1 MHVNLLFKKIAALIP
16 CLLLT
21 VALNAQT
28 VTKAFR
34 SVPLKT
40 VLEEVERQT
49 GYSILFENEDV
60 DVSRPVTATFKDAT
74 LQTVLDTVLDKSL
87 RYTVKGGGK
96 LVTISRRS
104 PVSAPTAPNGE
115 MTVAGTV
122 ISSADNQPIV
132 GANIY
137 VEGTNVGTT
146 TDAGGNYKLTVPAS
160 AKTVTVSFLGYDTKK
175 ISVRDIHLFKLITLA
190 DASNKL
196 EDVVVVGFGVQ
207 KKESLVGAVQ
217 SVKPSDLQT
226 SSSNLSTSFSGKI
239 AGVIAVQKSGEPGA
253 DGANFWIRGI
263 STFGSGQ
270 SPLLILDGVEITNQ
284 MLNNI
289 PPETIESFSVLKDAT
304 ATALYGS
311 RGANGVILITTRK
324 AQENVTRI
332 TLRQQTTVSGFS
344 SELNLWRD
352 PVLMAMLSNE
362 SSINAG
368 LTPTYIGATNANGV
382 YYPSIAEL
390 QTTWT
395 TNTRWDDLVFRPTP
409 VSNNT
414 TVQVQSSNDRTMFQA
429 SANYYLDNGM
439 YIEDTYRKYGGNFSV
454 EHKLLDN
461 LRMKASANITSNKR
475 HNNGGLAYWR
485 NPIFPV
491 YDDNGD
497 YWLYGAQDY
506 SHPLAL
512 TNLQKND
519 SKGLDIISFASVNWN
534 VLPCLNVM
542 AQFNYKHGEQI
553 TDKYF
558 PKKYSETGVFN
569 DGYGSI
575 DNWKDDNI
583 VFEAYATFDRTF
595 AEKHRLTVMGGYSYE
610 NYQSRSSSLAAKGF
624 INESLGNENLAAGDS
639 ETYSIGNGSYKT
651 ELVSALTRINYTFDN
666 RFLFTFTARADG
678 SSKFGSN
685 NKWAFFPSGAFS
697 WKMHEERF
705 IRNLNVFD
713 VLKIRASYGISGN
726 QGISAYQTLS
736 RYGQHKYFNGGKW
749 VTAIGPGYQSG
760 TTGQDGIYALWSGI
774 PNKGLKWE
782 TTAQVDLGL
791 DMSFFG
797 NRLNVTFDW
806 YDKRTSD
813 LLRERNI
820 APSSGY
826 DKMWVNDGEI
836 RNRGIELTIDGVAFQ
851 NRDWRVGGTFVF
863 SRNRNKVLSLGNA
876 VQTGLKTDLRT
887 GMQYEY
893 YGNQSEQFRAYTN
906 ILAVGQPMY
915 VFYGY
920 RTDGIVQ
927 SLAEGLSAG
936 LSGDDAQPGE
946 FKYVDIYDGDGL
958 ETVDENDMCIIG
970 DPNPDWMASLGID
983 VSWRRF
989 DFSIFFNGVFGN
1001 DVLNTKRF
1009 DQPSNMPMRW
1019 TADNPTNSYPRL
1031 NANRQTKL
1039 SDWWVEDGSFV
1050 RIQTMTLGYSI
1061 PFSKKDAARKIRLY
1075 VSADNLY
1082 TFTGFEG
1089 YDPEVGM
1096 TGIYSG
1102 GYPRLRKWTFGADFT
1117 F

>member
-1 MHVNLLFKKIAALIP
+1 MDEL
-16 CLLLT
+16 
-21 VALNAQT
+21 
-28 VTKAFR
+28 
-34 SVPLKT
+34 
-40 VLEEVERQT
+40 
-49 GYSILFENEDV
+49 
-60 DVSRPVTATFKDAT
+60 RPVTNRSKAFGSRLGLFCLACLSAGLALISPPLAFAARPADELLDIRGVVVDTKDPPT
-74 LQTVLDTVLDKSL
+74 PLVGVTVLVQ
-87 RYTVKGGGK
+87 
-96 LVTISRRS
+96 
-104 PVSAPTAPNGE
+104 
-115 MTVAGTV
+115 GTV
-122 ISSADNQPIV
+122 R
-132 GANIY
+132 
-137 VEGTNVGTT
+137 GTT
-146 TDAGGNYKLTVPAS
+146 TDAEGFFSIKAKHGDVLTF
-160 AKTVTVSFLGYDTKK
+160 SFIGYTGKEYRVNK
-175 ISVRDIHLFKLITLA
+175 SVANLSIAMEEELTSIDQ
-190 DASNKL
+190 
-196 EDVVVVGFGVQ
+196 VVVTGMTSQ
-207 KKESLVGAVQ
+207 QRKHIAASVGAVAPSNFENKPITRLSQALQGGTTGILVTQ
-217 SVKPSDLQT
+217 S
-226 SSSNLSTSFSGKI
+226 SGL
-239 AGVIAVQKSGEPGA
+239 PGG
-253 DGANFWIRGI
+253 DGATIKIRGVASLLGSDPLVLVDGFEFDMDKLDP
-263 STFGSGQ
+263 ST
-270 SPLLILDGVEITNQ
+270 VE
-284 MLNNI
+284 
-289 PPETIESFSVLKDAT
+289 SVSILKDAA
-304 ATALYGS
+304 ATAIYGV

-519 SKGLDIISFASVNWN
+519 SKGLDIISFASVNWD

-553 TDKYF
+553 TDNYF

>member
-1 MHVNLLFKKIAALIP
+1 MTNLKELIRQIE
-16 CLLLT
+16 
-21 VALNAQT
+21 AQT
-28 VTKAFR
+28 SYK
-34 SVPLKT
+34 
-40 VLEEVERQT
+40 
-49 GYSILFENEDV
+49 
-60 DVSRPVTATFKDAT
+60 VSYQGN
-74 LQTVLDTVLDKSL
+74 L
-87 RYTVKGGGK
+87 
-96 LVTISRRS
+96 
-104 PVSAPTAPNGE
+104 
-115 MTVAGTV
+115 
-122 ISSADNQPIV
+122 ADNITIKADPSKH
-132 GANIY
+132 N
-137 VEGTNVGTT
+137 VEE
-146 TDAGGNYKLTVPAS
+146 L
-160 AKTVTVSFLGYDTKK
+160 
-175 ISVRDIHLFKLITLA
+175 LA
-190 DASNKL
+190 DALRGTGISYVIRYNTIILTQEQPRAEAAQQASQTRHIAGRVIDAETKEPIIGATVWVKDSAL
-196 EDVVVVGFGVQ
+196 GTNTNVDGAFDYTFTGHYGYIAVSYIGYQTQEFPVTNLPKVIELSAGNELDEVVVVGYGTQ
-207 KKESLVGAVQ
+207 KKASVVGSIA
-217 SVKPSDLQT
+217 SVSVNDIRMPTAKI
-226 SSSNLSTSFSGKI
+226 SNNLAGQL
-239 AGVIAVQKSGEPGA
+239 AGVISVQRSGEPGA
-253 DGANFWIRGI
+253 SSTFWIRGI
-263 STFGSGQ
+263 STFGS
-270 SPLLILDGVEITNQ
+270 STTPLVLVDGIERDLDLVD
-284 MLNNI
+284 
-289 PPETIESFSVLKDAT
+289 IEDIKDFSILKDAA
-304 ATALYGS
+304 ATAIYGV

-461 LRMKASANITSNKR
+461 LRMKASTNITSNKR

-519 SKGLDIISFASVNWN
+519 SKGLDIISFASVNWD

-760 TTGQDGIYALWSGI
+760 YTGQDGIYALWSGI

-1019 TADNPTNSYPRL
+1019 TTDNPTNSYPRL

>member
-519 SKGLDIISFASVNWN
+519 SKGLDIISFASVNWD

-876 VQTGLKTDLRT
+876 VQTGLRTDLRT

>member
-1 MHVNLLFKKIAALIP
+1 MKMKFYLIVLSLLAV
-16 CLLLT
+16 CLWGT
-21 VALNAQT
+21 GDVRAQSASRSMT
-28 VTKAFR
+28 VTGKVVDQNGAA
-34 SVPLKT
+34 V
-40 VLEEVERQT
+40 T
-49 GYSILFENEDV
+49 G
-60 DVSRPVTATFKDAT
+60 
-74 LQTVLDTVLDKSL
+74 
-87 RYTVKGGGK
+87 
-96 LVTISRRS
+96 
-104 PVSAPTAPNGE
+104 
-115 MTVAGTV
+115 
-122 ISSADNQPIV
+122 
-132 GANIY
+132 
-137 VEGTNVGTT
+137 
-146 TDAGGNYKLTVPAS
+146 AS
-160 AKTVTVSFLGYDTKK
+160 
-175 ISVRDIHLFKLITLA
+175 
-190 DASNKL
+190 
-196 EDVVVVGFGVQ
+196 VVVVGTTKG
-207 KKESLVGAVQ
+207 
-217 SVKPSDLQT
+217 T
-226 SSSNLSTSFSGKI
+226 TT
-239 AGVIAVQKSGEPGA
+239 GA
-253 DGANFWIRGI
+253 DGAFSLTGVASDARLAVNFIGYKTQTVEVGGRTSFNIVLVEEATAVDEVVVVGYGQVKKSDLTGSVASVKAEKLTDIPANSIDGLLQGRVAGVQVVNSSQDPGASSTVRIRGN
-263 STFGSGQ
+263 SSLNGSNA
-270 SPLLILDGVEITNQ
+270 PLVVIDGFPWGDAGDLKQINPQDIVSME
-284 MLNNI
+284 
-289 PPETIESFSVLKDAT
+289 VLKDAS
-304 ATALYGS
+304 ASAIYGS

-519 SKGLDIISFASVNWN
+519 SKGLDIISFASVNWD

-797 NRLNVTFDW
+797 NRLNVAFDW